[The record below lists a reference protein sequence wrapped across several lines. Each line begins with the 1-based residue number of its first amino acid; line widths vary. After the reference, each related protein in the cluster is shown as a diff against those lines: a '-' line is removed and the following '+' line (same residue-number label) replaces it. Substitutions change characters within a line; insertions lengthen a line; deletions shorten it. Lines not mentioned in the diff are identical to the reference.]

1 MWILKALLFALL
13 VPGVL
18 FRLYPSGST
27 VEQTLVHGLV
37 FLMIIHVLYRCEQF
51 TNPDTRVNPPCP
63 KGYVSDDNG
72 DCKAIAGAKLRV

>member
-18 FRLYPSGST
+18 FRLYPRGST

-37 FLMIIHVLYRCEQF
+37 FLVVMHVLYRCEQF
-51 TNPDTRVNPPCP
+51 TNPDTRLSPPCP

-72 DCKAIAGAKLRV
+72 DCKPLVGTNLAV